1 MIPKIIFQAWIGEV
15 DPPEK
20 VLLYMESVK
29 KAHPDWCHILLKNK
43 DIQNLYSEL
52 PENAKKIYDYHL
64 RRKEWGLVLDPI
76 RFLVPYKFGGIF
88 MDADIK
94 VYPNRSFNELPL
106 EKSLLLVNSFE
117 SWFRPHTCFLASSKE
132 NRFMKHLL
140 DHMGLQSYEIPR
152 RDVYN
157 SSYMM
162 TEYFLRFKPE
172 VRERIVCAFW
182 KLSMDEVY
190 VPYDEAIINNLTLI
204 DGGPKYGIC
213 VHRPMSSHTINKH
226 KYIKSPP
233 VGDLEE

>member
-20 VLLYMESVK
+20 ILIYMDTVK
-29 KAHPDWCHILLKNK
+29 KAHPDWCHVLLKNK
-43 DIQNLYSEL
+43 DIQNLYSDL
-52 PENAKKIYDYHL
+52 PENAKRIYDYHL
-64 RRKEWGLVLDPI
+64 KRKEWGLVLDPI

-88 MDADIK
+88 MDTDIK
-94 VYPNRSFNELPL
+94 VYPNGRSFNELPL
-106 EKSLLLVNSFE
+106 EKNLILANSFE
-117 SWFRPHTCFLASSKE
+117 TSFRPHTFFLASSKG

-162 TEYFLRFKPE
+162 TEYVLRFNPE
-172 VRERIVCAFW
+172 IRERIVCGFW
-182 KLSMDEVY
+182 KLSLDEVY
-190 VPYDEAIINNLTLI
+190 VPKDEAIINNLTLT

-213 VHRPMSSHTINKH
+213 KHWPMSSHTKNKH
-226 KYIKSPP
+226 KYIKTSSTE
-233 VGDLEE
+233 D